1 NKRFVVVEAR
11 NGHVDDLAFLQGL
24 LTDGSLR
31 RVGIY
36 FENSCI
42 LPKLELRYNPGAGL
56 GSDEVGNPPF
66 STGKTC
72 DFLFLQ
78 TRPDPFPYLV
88 LSPYLTHRLLALA
101 PSLSLILFLMLI

>member
-1 NKRFVVVEAR
+1 MEAR

-56 GSDEVGNPPF
+56 GADEVGNPPF

-88 LSPYLTHRLLALA
+88 LAAYVTHGLLALT
-101 PSLSLILFLMLI
+101 PLLYLFLRRLLKTL